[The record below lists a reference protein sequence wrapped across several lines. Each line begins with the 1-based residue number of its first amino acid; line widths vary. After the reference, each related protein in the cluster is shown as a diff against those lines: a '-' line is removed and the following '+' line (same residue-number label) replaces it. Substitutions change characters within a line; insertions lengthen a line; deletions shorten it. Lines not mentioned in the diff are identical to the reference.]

1 MKCESRRCSWSAKFD
16 DRPYRATANHLLGL
30 VGAAETP
37 SRQNR
42 SITTQCGRQA
52 HGLPR
57 QRELRGD
64 RSSAIQRPHRHDRGP
79 SGCLAS
85 LSPSSC
91 DMVAHPDV
99 LRAKGRGLK
108 WRRFSVAGGWRWPWN
123 ERARAAGRRGA
134 RRRGRLHCFRQECPE
149 GDHNIDVEGNSTCQS
164 GRFVRNTRVSPCG
177 S

>member
-1 MKCESRRCSWSAKFD
+1 MKCGSRRCSWSAKFD

-42 SITTQCGRQA
+42 SITTSVGDK

-64 RSSAIQRPHRHDRGP
+64 RSSATRRPPRHDRGP
-79 SGCLAS
+79 SGCVAS

-108 WRRFSVAGGWRWPWN
+108 WRRFSVAGDGRGMKGRGQLDVEERGVEGDYIASVKNALKATTILTWRAIR
-123 ERARAAGRRGA
+123 RARAAA
-134 RRRGRLHCFRQECPE
+134 L
-149 GDHNIDVEGNSTCQS
+149 
-164 GRFVRNTRVSPCG
+164 
-177 S
+177 

>member
-16 DRPYRATANHLLGL
+16 DRPYRATVNHLLGL

-108 WRRFSVAGGWRWPWN
+108 WRRFSVAGDGRGMKGRGQLDVEERGVEGGYIASVRNALKATTILTWRAIR
-123 ERARAAGRRGA
+123 RARAAA
-134 RRRGRLHCFRQECPE
+134 L
-149 GDHNIDVEGNSTCQS
+149 
-164 GRFVRNTRVSPCG
+164 
-177 S
+177 